1 MINLDTNVP
10 SLIPRFGDVDKNG
23 HEDLIIT
30 AAKKGTSV
38 STTLIFTNIEC
49 PQELYSAVSSGTE
62 NFKKED
68 CRSFS
73 IKPFQNLVESV
84 ASVNA
89 MTASFFD
96 FGEHG

>member
-1 MINLDTNVP
+1 MP
-10 SLIPRFGDVDKNG
+10 SLIPRFADVDKNG
-23 HEDLIIT
+23 HEDLLIT
-30 AAKKGTSV
+30 AAKKGTGV
-38 STTLIFTNIEC
+38 STTLVFANIEC
-49 PQELYSAVSSGTE
+49 PVDLYSALSTGVD

-73 IKPFQNLVESV
+73 IKPFEQLVTSV
-84 ASVNA
+84 ASTNA